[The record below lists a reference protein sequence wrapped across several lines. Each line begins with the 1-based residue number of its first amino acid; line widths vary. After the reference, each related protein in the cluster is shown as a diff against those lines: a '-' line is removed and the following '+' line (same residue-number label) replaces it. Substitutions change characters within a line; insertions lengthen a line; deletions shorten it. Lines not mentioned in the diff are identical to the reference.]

1 MTSLKHTHTKTFTNS
16 VGVHAHSRERQRMM
30 KEQSPR
36 GSASPATADSIDSSL
51 KPAVELKLSEAE
63 LKLSKH
69 R

>member
-1 MTSLKHTHTKTFTNS
+1 
-16 VGVHAHSRERQRMM
+16 MM

-51 KPAVELKLSEAE
+51 KLSEAE

>member
-1 MTSLKHTHTKTFTNS
+1 
-16 VGVHAHSRERQRMM
+16 MM